1 MPSPP
6 PLHPSLH
13 PPPSSTA
20 CPLPPLFQVLNLLKG
35 AAPYIQHH
43 PVWVSICGLLKIIQ
57 YDPASFP
64 VCVETMAW

>member
-1 MPSPP
+1 M
-6 PLHPSLH
+6 
-13 PPPSSTA
+13 
-20 CPLPPLFQVLNLLKG
+20 LNLLKG
-35 AAPYIQHH
+35 AAPYIQHQ